1 MWEPYSNRI
10 GIDCMVTKTQTV
22 ELLPSENRVEDERT
36 DVEDTSVQETITA
49 YRVLPRVVVIM
60 AARRPRKNVHVLIA

>member
-49 YRVLPRVVVIM
+49 YRVLPR
-60 AARRPRKNVHVLIA
+60 LL